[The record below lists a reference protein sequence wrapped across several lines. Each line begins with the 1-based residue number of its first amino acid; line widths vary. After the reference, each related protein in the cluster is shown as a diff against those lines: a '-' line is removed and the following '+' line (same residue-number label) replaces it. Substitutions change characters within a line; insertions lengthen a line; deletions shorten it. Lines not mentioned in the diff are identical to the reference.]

1 MSYVQ
6 RIKLINQLY
15 IAGLK
20 NEGIRGLEE
29 SKTWKPYSQELKET
43 AVRDYLSGEYSLREV
58 IRKHG
63 ISDTKVLRKWIKKY
77 NSHRELKETG
87 KGVRSMTKGRKTN
100 WKERIEI
107 VQDALS
113 NGKNYQE
120 TAETHKVSYQQVY
133 AMGA

>member
-1 MSYVQ
+1 MSKRSHSSKLKYEV
-6 RIKLINQLY
+6 IKAYKNEDYTMNELCSTYKINKSTLY
-15 IAGLK
+15 RWIEK
-20 NEGIRGLEE
+20 FENEGIRGLEE

-87 KGVRSMTKGRKTN
+87 KGVRSMTKGRK
-100 WKERIEI
+100 KRI
-107 VQDALS
+107 
-113 NGKNYQE
+113 GKNGLE
-120 TAETHKVSYQQVY
+120 
-133 AMGA
+133 